1 MNLVLKLWKFNVR
14 ISAITIEIAKQNA
27 RLLTRRNNFRDYLIF
42 KHPKQIFLV
51 DYIQALEEWLNKVID
66 NE

>member
-1 MNLVLKLWKFNVR
+1 M
-14 ISAITIEIAKQNA
+14 ISAITIEKAKQNA